1 MVRIGRALEICQMA
15 RDACPAAQA
24 EIIISV
30 TLIALQGGMRSG
42 KRKAGSRMIKG
53 SSGPRCRAVT

>member
-1 MVRIGRALEICQMA
+1 MA

-53 SSGPRCRAVT
+53 SSGPRCRAVA